1 MTNEIVLVG
10 FYFLALLYAVILH
23 EVSHGVVALW
33 LGDMTAKYAGRLNLS
48 PFSHIDILGSIII
61 PVTLFLTTGFAFGYA
76 KPVPYNPANL
86 RDQKW
91 GSLKVALAGPASNF
105 LFALLT
111 ALLAALLPMTM
122 LEKAEILKRFYGVIG
137 GGEFL
142 DRFQALAVA
151 MSGSLPHIIFG
162 LAILFIFWNVVLGC
176 FNLIPIP
183 PLDGSKILYALFP
196 ISERTQILVEQ
207 YGFFLLLLLVV
218 LFSGPIWAIT
228 SFFLQFFFGLALA

>member
-10 FYFLALLYAVILH
+10 FYFLALLYAIILH
-23 EVSHGVVALW
+23 EVAHGVVALW

-48 PFSHIDILGSIII
+48 PLSHIDILGSIII

-91 GSLKVALAGPASNF
+91 GSLKVALAGPVSNF
-105 LFALLT
+105 LFALVT
-111 ALLAALLPMTM
+111 ALLAALLPMTI

-151 MSGSLPHIIFG
+151 LSGSLPSILFG
-162 LAILFIFWNVVLGC
+162 LAILFIFWNVVLGS

-196 ISERTQILVEQ
+196 ISERAQILVEQ

-218 LFSGPIWAIT
+218 LFSGPIWVIT